1 VEASYNIWRRRLAV
15 ASTQECHQILANLSR
30 IGATWKTLLGVD
42 TSSFMVLNQLED
54 GFMRNTGKF
63 LGSMKIWNM
72 AISKTVMHR
81 VLFMQKAAME
91 SIRQELLMNVKAFWR
106 GRYPLAFLSPFFP
119 HQVKSTEVVWVDC
132 GCAPTDT
139 ECTAVHAHKHCCTTQ
154 DTQLKKK
161 ACLVGN
167 QLGIPI
173 GRIYMI
179 TVVTHSR
186 IYLRKTVKVLM

>member
-1 VEASYNIWRRRLAV
+1 VEALYNIWRRGLAV
-15 ASTQECHQILANLSR
+15 ASTQECQQILGNLSR

-54 GFMRNTGKF
+54 GLMRNTGKF
-63 LGSMKIWNM
+63 LGSVN
-72 AISKTVMHR
+72 TVMHR

-91 SIRQELLMNVKAFWR
+91 SFCQELLTNLKAFWR
-106 GRYPLAFLSPFFP
+106 GRYPLAFLSSFFP

-139 ECTAVHAHKHCCTTQ
+139 ECTAGHAHKHCCTTQ

-161 ACLVGN
+161 ACLVGI
-167 QLGIPI
+167 QMGIPI
-173 GRIYMI
+173 GRNYMI

-186 IYLRKTVKVLM
+186 IYLRKTVKVLV